1 MTHYFIEYDTE
12 YGSATFEG
20 EYETSYNPHKT
31 GYHKFLEDANKA
43 GHEAGLLGDDETVL
57 DCYSSIEVD
66 GQDYFTVVTLES

>member
-20 EYETSYNPHKT
+20 EYKTSNS
-31 GYHKFLEDANKA
+31 GYRKFLEDANKA

-57 DCYSSIEVD
+57 DCSPSIEVD
-66 GQDYFTVVTLES
+66 GQDYFAVITLES